1 MKVILVQDV
10 KGTGKKDEIVEVSD
24 GFARNFLFKNKL
36 AVAAD
41 PQNINALKQRQKAE
55 EAKRQAERAEAELM
69 KKQLESLNVTIAV
82 KASESGKMFGS
93 VTSADIAEQLKKLG
107 ADVDKKKIALKENIR
122 EFGEY
127 TVQIKLYPEVL
138 AQLKFSVVKA

>member
-36 AVAAD
+36 AVAAN

-93 VTSADIAEQLKKLG
+93 VTSAEIAEQLKKLG

>member
-93 VTSADIAEQLKKLG
+93 VTSAEIAEQLKKLG